1 MTTVSI
7 LTAFFSML
15 PFDSLKNMPREVG
28 GDGGA
33 TGNMGENWLDSNF
46 SFLKRPITNRNLPQ
60 NSILFQ
66 WLQKREHWCGISYEI
81 NSAMTEV
88 SII

>member
-46 SFLKRPITNRNLPQ
+46 SFLKRPITNRNLP
-60 NSILFQ
+60 
-66 WLQKREHWCGISYEI
+66 
-81 NSAMTEV
+81 
-88 SII
+88 